1 MGGDVISLETWI
13 LWVHLLA
20 AAAWVG
26 GAATALV
33 AILPST
39 EEARAAAM
47 RRAHFLTSRAMEI
60 LVLTGLLNVL
70 LKGLESNFALG
81 RGFFGMLS
89 LKMALVV
96 IMGAL
101 QIWMGAAWR
110 HGADVGSHAARRA
123 RIGLTAQCAL
133 GAVAAL
139 LGLGLR
145 AV

>member
-1 MGGDVISLETWI
+1 VISLETWV
-13 LWVHLLA
+13 LWVHILA
-20 AAAWVG
+20 AAAWLG

-33 AILPST
+33 AILPAAG
-39 EEARAAAM
+39 EARAAAM

-70 LKGLESNFALG
+70 LKGMESNFTLG

-89 LKMALVV
+89 LKMFLLV

-110 HGADVGSHAARRA
+110 RDADPGPYAARRA
-123 RIGLTAQCAL
+123 RLGLATQCAL

-145 AV
+145 VA

>member
-1 MGGDVISLETWI
+1 MISLATWI
-13 LWVHLLA
+13 LWVHILA
-20 AAAWVG
+20 AAAWLG

-33 AILPST
+33 AILPAA

-47 RRAHFLTSRAMEI
+47 RRAHFLTSRAMEVV
-60 LVLTGLLNVL
+60 VLTGLLNVL
-70 LKGLESNFALG
+70 LKGLESNFTLG

-89 LKMALVV
+89 LKMGLVV

-101 QIWMGAAWR
+101 QVWMGAAWR
-110 HGADVGSHAARRA
+110 READVGLHVPRRA
-123 RIGLTAQCAL
+123 RIGLATQCAL

-145 AV
+145 VA